1 MNPKRP
7 RRTSHGG
14 YYRFRK
20 NGNNNSLAS
29 LTRVCYYRF
38 RENGNNVMQQIPHT
52 YQTLYSELAQRSLD
66 AAFTSEFDV
75 NGRFVTAEV
84 RGRRYWYFDLP
95 DDEGGKKRTYVGP
108 VDDAEITKRVE
119 NFKDL
124 KADIRERRK
133 LVSTL
138 VREAYL
144 PRPDGKTGD
153 IVQALAEAGFFRLR
167 GVLVGTVAYQC
178 YPAVL
183 GVRLP
188 STSMVTGDADFA
200 QFHSISVAVDDK
212 MPPVL
217 ETLKAVDP
225 TFREIPHRADGRYTT
240 QYTSRSGY
248 KVEFLTPNTG
258 SDDYGGRPAPMPAL
272 GGASA
277 QPLRFLDFLIHQP
290 IRAVLLHGAGVPV
303 NVPPPERF
311 AIHKLIVASR
321 RRTDNDGTA
330 KSRKDRAQ
338 AATIMETMIEQRQTE
353 DLADVFIE
361 AHDRGP
367 AWKEAIRKSMDQI
380 DDETRGRIL
389 SALAAGVRKLSRDS
403 GEFGLGEEAASSPG

>member
-1 MNPKRP
+1 
-7 RRTSHGG
+7 
-14 YYRFRK
+14 
-20 NGNNNSLAS
+20 
-29 LTRVCYYRF
+29 
-38 RENGNNVMQQIPHT
+38 MQQIPHT

-66 AAFTSEFDV
+66 AAFSTEF
-75 NGRFVTAEV
+75 NIGGRFVTAEV
-84 RGRRYWYFDLP
+84 KGRRYWYLDLP
-95 DDEGGKKRTYVGP
+95 SPDGGKTRRYVGP
-108 VDDAEITKRVE
+108 VDDPEITRRVE

-124 KADIRERRK
+124 KADIKERRK

-144 PRPDGKTGD
+144 PRPERKTGD

-200 QFHSISVAVDDK
+200 QFHSISTAVDDK

-217 ETLKAVDP
+217 DTLRQVDP
-225 TFREIPHRADGRYTT
+225 TFREIPHQDDRRFTT

-248 KVEFLTPNTG
+248 RVEFLTPNTG
-258 SDDYGGRPAPMPAL
+258 SADYEGHPTTMPAL

-277 QPLRFLDFLIHQP
+277 QPLRFLDFLIFEP

-303 NVPPPERF
+303 TVPSPERY
-311 AIHKLIVASR
+311 AIHKLIIASR
-321 RRTDNDGTA
+321 RRTDSDGTA
-330 KSRKDRAQ
+330 KSRKDKMQ
-338 AATIMETMIEQRQTE
+338 AATIMEAMIEQRQSE
-353 DLADVFIE
+353 DLADAFME
-361 AHDRGP
+361 AYGRGA
-367 AWKEAIRKSMDQI
+367 AWKEAIRKTLSQI
-380 DDETRGRIL
+380 DHGTRETVL
-389 SALAAGVRKLSRDS
+389 PALARAIRKLERDPS
-403 GEFGLGEEAASSPG
+403 EFHLEDVAAAPKP